1 MESKEQKILDIAKL
15 SKKSQITIPK
25 IVRMKLGLDPGDRV
39 VFVEKDGEIIVRK
52 A

>member
-1 MESKEQKILDIAKL
+1 MESKETILDIAKL

-25 IVRMKLGLDPGDRV
+25 IVRFKLDLDPGDRI
-39 VFVEKDGEIIVRK
+39 VFIEKDGEVFIRK